1 MPHLDNRGPEGL
13 GSKIGRKLGECK
25 KNEEDNKRMGEL
37 GKGLG
42 ERRHSGGGKG
52 RGKRLK
58 YNLKVYKLFSCKQ

>member
-1 MPHLDNRGPEGL
+1 MPHLDNKGPEYL
-13 GSKIGRKLGECK
+13 GSKMGRKLGKCE
-25 KNEEDNKRMGEL
+25 KNDADRKTIGEL

-58 YNLKVYKLFSCKQ
+58 YNFKIYKLSDCE